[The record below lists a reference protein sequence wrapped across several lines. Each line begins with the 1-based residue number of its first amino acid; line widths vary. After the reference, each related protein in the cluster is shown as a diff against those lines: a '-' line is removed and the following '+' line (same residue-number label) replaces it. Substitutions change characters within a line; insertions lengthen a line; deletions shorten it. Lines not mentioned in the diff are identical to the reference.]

1 MFSTIDT
8 HSHIYLPEFDGDRKE
23 TVHRAI
29 AAGVEKIYLPNVDSE
44 TIASLLQLAADFPDV
59 CIPMMGLHPCS
70 VKPETYQAELQIVK
84 QLLFQKKYAGVG
96 EIGLDLYWDKSTF
109 NIQVEALET
118 QCAWA
123 LELNLP
129 VIIHSR
135 NSTQEAINVISSFAK
150 QGLKGVFHCFSGTK
164 DEAQQ
169 IVEMDFMLG
178 IGGIITYKKSDL
190 HECIAGISNEFL
202 VLETDAPYLSPVPYR
217 GKRNEPSYIPHVLST
232 LAQYRNISEEKLAI
246 ITTDNARKLFSKK

>member
-109 NIQVEALET
+109 NI
-118 QCAWA
+118 
-123 LELNLP
+123 
-129 VIIHSR
+129 